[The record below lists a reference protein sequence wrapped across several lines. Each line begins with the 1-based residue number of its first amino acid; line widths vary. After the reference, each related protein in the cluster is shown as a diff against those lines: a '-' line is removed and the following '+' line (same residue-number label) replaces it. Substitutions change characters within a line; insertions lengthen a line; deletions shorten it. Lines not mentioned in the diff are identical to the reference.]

1 MIQSTLALT
10 WNGTKIR
17 ESKGVQMGKKKVPA
31 LFMSVRSYTFLPFR
45 REQTEKMGTEG
56 T

>member
-1 MIQSTLALT
+1 
-10 WNGTKIR
+10 
-17 ESKGVQMGKKKVPA
+17 MGKKKVPA